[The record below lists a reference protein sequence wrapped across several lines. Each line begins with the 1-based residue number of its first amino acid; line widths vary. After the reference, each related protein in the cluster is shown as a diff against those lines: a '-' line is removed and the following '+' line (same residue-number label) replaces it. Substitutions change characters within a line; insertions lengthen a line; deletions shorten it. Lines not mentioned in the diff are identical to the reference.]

1 MTELRLA
8 LDMHTL
14 SSPSATLVQFAAVGR
29 ALAPSA
35 PEVETKRSG
44 YSTASSSS
52 SSESLMFKSAVS
64 RSRALRFT
72 ARRSA
77 TLRNTGT
84 GMVYSASIVTAV
96 PPSRGSTV
104 YVQVLSIVPML

>member
-8 LDMHTL
+8 LDDAYHWET
-14 SSPSATLVQFAAVGR
+14 T
-29 ALAPSA
+29 APDR
-35 PEVETKRSG
+35 PWLTQPIGKGEVETKRSG

-52 SSESLMFKSAVS
+52 SSESLMFKSPAS
-64 RSRALRFT
+64 RSRVLRLT